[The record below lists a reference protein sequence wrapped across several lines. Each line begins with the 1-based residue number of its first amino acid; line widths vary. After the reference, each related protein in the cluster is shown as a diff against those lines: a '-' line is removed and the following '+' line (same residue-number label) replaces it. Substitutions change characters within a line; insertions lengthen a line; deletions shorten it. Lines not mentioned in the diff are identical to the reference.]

1 MTPCKIYRAIEM
13 PPLERNFVTSW
24 PAWSVDIPNLIAKTM
39 GDELRERPRQQCE
52 DVNCYKKY

>member
-13 PPLERNFVTSW
+13 PPLGRNFVTLW

-39 GDELRERPRQQCE
+39 GDELGELPRQECGY
-52 DVNCYKKY
+52 VKCYKKC